1 MRRGKML
8 LIPAALALCVLASAC
23 GGSSGADAAGGGVAS
38 AGGTK
43 AGSTGD
49 GKKKADP
56 QQAGLDFARCMRE
69 HGVDVPDPKADG
81 GGMVMIGPGA
91 ADGAATLGAEP
102 PAGFEE
108 ANKACRHF
116 LEDLVR
122 DGGAAVDPKEQD
134 RALKFAAC
142 MRKNGVDM
150 PDPDFSKGGV
160 QIQIGG
166 EGFDPT
172 SETFKAAQKAC
183 GSLFGPGGAGASP
196 APGIGARS

>member
-1 MRRGKML
+1 MKRLRKL
-8 LIPAALALCVLASAC
+8 FLPAVLALCMLATAC
-23 GGSSGADAAGGGVAS
+23 GGSSGGDGAGGVAS
-38 AGGTK
+38 AGY
-43 AGSTGD
+43 GSTAKSSD

-56 QQAGLDFARCMRE
+56 QKAGLDFARCMRE
-69 HGVDVPDPKADG
+69 HGVDVPDPKSG
-81 GGMVMIGPGA
+81 EGGMVMIGPGP

-134 RALKFAAC
+134 RALKFTQC
-142 MRKNGVDM
+142 MRKNGVNM

-160 QIQIGG
+160 QIEIGG
-166 EGFDPT
+166 EGFDPM